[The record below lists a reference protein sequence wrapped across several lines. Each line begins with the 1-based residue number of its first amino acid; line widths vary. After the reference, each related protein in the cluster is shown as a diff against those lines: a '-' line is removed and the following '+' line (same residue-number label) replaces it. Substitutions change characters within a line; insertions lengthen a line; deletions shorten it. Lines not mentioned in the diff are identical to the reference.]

1 MELRRR
7 LDLRMVLAGLYALLL
22 GIYIIVGLQPADAT
36 KLEVAAELSIP
47 AIDLTSDVTN
57 LKLNGTKL
65 DTPATIV
72 GSYSQAENKTLLIGH
87 STTVFK
93 NLNQIK
99 IGDEIDYD
107 GKSYIVEK
115 SEILAKAEISM
126 DDLLAGAKT
135 DTLVVMTCAGELL
148 SGGDATHRLI
158 ITAIANNE
166 ENS

>member
-7 LDLRMVLAGLYALLL
+7 LDLRMVLAGLYVLLL

-36 KLEVAAELSIP
+36 RLDVAAELSIP

-72 GSYSQAENKTLLIGH
+72 GSYSQAKNKTLLIGH
-87 STTVFK
+87 STTVFE
-93 NLNQIK
+93 NLNQVQV
-99 IGDEIDYD
+99 GNEIDYG
-107 GKSYIVEK
+107 GKKYVVKE
-115 SEILAKAEISM
+115 SEILAKVEIDM
-126 DDLLAGAKT
+126 NELLAGAET

-148 SGGDATHRLI
+148 GGGDATHRLI
-158 ITAIANNE
+158 ITATIE
-166 ENS
+166 D

>member
-7 LDLRMVLAGLYALLL
+7 LDLRMVLAGLYVFLL

-36 KLEVAAELSIP
+36 KLEVATELSIP

-87 STTVFK
+87 STTVFE
-93 NLNQIK
+93 NLNQVQ

-107 GKSYIVEK
+107 GKKYVVKK
-115 SEILAKAEISM
+115 SEILAKAEIDM
-126 DDLLAGAKT
+126 GELLAGAET

-148 SGGDATHRLI
+148 GGGDATHRLI
-158 ITAIANNE
+158 ITATIDN
-166 ENS
+166 

>member
-7 LDLRMVLAGLYALLL
+7 LDLRMVLAGLYVLLL

-72 GSYSQAENKTLLIGH
+72 GSYSQAKNKTLLIGH
-87 STTVFK
+87 STTVFE
-93 NLNQIK
+93 NLNQVQV
-99 IGDEIDYD
+99 GDEIDYN
-107 GKSYIVEK
+107 GKEYVVKE
-115 SEILAKAEISM
+115 SEILAKAEIDM
-126 DDLLAGAKT
+126 NELLAEAET

-148 SGGDATHRLI
+148 GGGDATHRLI
-158 ITAIANNE
+158 ITATIE
-166 ENS
+166 D